1 MTVLRVIPGVG
12 AAAWETD
19 FCSVRVVCV
28 IICCVSATR
37 VTKIPVLLMEIS
49 WRWTCSVANILVGLM
64 ILRERPALAY
74 AKNCT
79 IVIVRMLV
87 AVRTHHVAH
96 VLVLDIVLC
105 WRLVAVLVAD
115 EEVLHVIWMEI
126 RAFFLTYII
135 LVYVIFV
142 FRSVRT
148 NVITSMIFFYMVQIT
163 RQIARN
169 VARYQAL
176 PVIPSM
182 CWALFVANLFAFEI
196 VLFGVR
202 TFGDTIVCVIH
213 VKFIISR
220 ICAAVVTFV
229 VSLYKILIAR
239 CIT

>member
-1 MTVLRVIPGVG
+1 
-12 AAAWETD
+12 
-19 FCSVRVVCV
+19 
-28 IICCVSATR
+28 
-37 VTKIPVLLMEIS
+37 
-49 WRWTCSVANILVGLM
+49 
-64 ILRERPALAY
+64 
-74 AKNCT
+74 
-79 IVIVRMLV
+79 MLV
-87 AVRTHHVAH
+87 AVRAHHVAH
-96 VLVLDIVLC
+96 VLVLDIIFR
-105 WRLVAVLVAD
+105 WRFVAVFVAD

-176 PVIPSM
+176 SVIPSM